1 MNFIIDE
8 TPPAAQILKQERNL
22 LEAEIK
28 RLALRDT
35 ITTFVIISISS
46 VVLGLIVFWQTG
58 NLRYTGI
65 SIAVFPVLG
74 TILSLLGITKST
86 GFRSAANSIAELQH
100 ELAGLSPI
108 ANTSLKDVETL
119 ANRHKSVNAYH
130 QKILQ
135 QDRET
140 VNAELAMYWEFD
152 SSTMAN
158 TARGRDLVNK
168 AKERKVS

>member
-8 TPPAAQILKQERNL
+8 PPPSAQILKQERNL
-22 LEAEIK
+22 LTAEIK
-28 RLALRDT
+28 RLTLRDT
-35 ITTFVIISISS
+35 ITTFVIMTFSS
-46 VVLGLIVFWQTG
+46 VILGLIVFWQTG
-58 NLRYTGI
+58 NLRYTGM
-65 SIAVFPVLG
+65 SVAVFPVLG

-86 GFRSAANSIAELQH
+86 GFRSAANSISGLQND
-100 ELAGLSPI
+100 LVGLSPI
-108 ANTSLKDVETL
+108 ANTSIKDVETL
-119 ANRHKSVNAYH
+119 AKRHKSVNAYH
-130 QKILQ
+130 QQIIE

-168 AKERKVS
+168 AKERIVS